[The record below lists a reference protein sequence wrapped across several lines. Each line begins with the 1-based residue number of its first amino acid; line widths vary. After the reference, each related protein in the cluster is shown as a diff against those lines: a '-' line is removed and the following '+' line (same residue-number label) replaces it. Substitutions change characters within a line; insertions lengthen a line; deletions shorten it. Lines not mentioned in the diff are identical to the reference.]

1 MRVVADRYVVMP
13 EEQQPGGVFTVAGEQ
28 REGGVSRVVK
38 AFDHQTAGVVA
49 VKLISRADTDDT
61 HRVFFHREVE
71 ALERLTHRNIVSLLN
86 HGEDSAEDAFYL
98 VFPWV
103 EKRLR
108 EVLPPPEDFGWDDF
122 ANTYGLALLDALAYA
137 HERDVVHRDVKP
149 SNILVSDDRTP
160 LLADFGISKIRSH
173 LTESTVAEFVSRP
186 YAPPELD
193 GLGSASRDVWGFAA
207 TAVACL
213 TGRTLTDY
221 PHLAA
226 ALDEIDVPP
235 DVEALLRQCTS
246 RDQAARPRNA
256 MALRERFQ
264 EIQTRRNRNWL
275 QPRLAQLDFK
285 EQAARGLVSPPLD
298 RDPDV
303 VERAL
308 RTEVAAG
315 THLIRGTDPGS
326 GQPMIDTLDLV
337 GERHRLR
344 LVVLPD
350 RPTFVVSR
358 VYEEN
363 EVALESMRR
372 RGWAVA
378 EEITWTS
385 RRQSPAAARLA
396 MDMVLAALDEHHMR
410 LKDDQ
415 RHRDENRI
423 FDKWM
428 ALLTAK
434 EDLERTRTGALKY
447 TSAEVNGKRARFHLT
462 AAPETDVLGEERVC
476 RVEVA
481 DGSGR
486 ERIVGGTGV
495 VIAQEDTVLTLA
507 YQGKPRNLPSS
518 GELVLDIGPAR
529 AALARQRDAVINVRS
544 GIAVRPVLRELL
556 LDPTRIGER
565 AVPAVAEWFDDRLD
579 ADKVTAISRA
589 MGSLDFFLL
598 EGPPGTGKTSF
609 ITELVRQELHRNPAC
624 RILLV
629 SQTHVAV
636 DNALVRLADAGV
648 ENLVRLGRSNDER
661 IAAEARQH
669 LLEERM
675 PAWVRD
681 IRARADSHL
690 RQLAADQAVELTHV
704 QGAATL
710 LECIAALKDQ
720 TAAEA
725 RLRALG
731 GAHRRSTSSASKSTA
746 ESAALGE
753 LSSADDEEIVSEMTT
768 LTGIVERAADRV
780 QSLLARAA
788 DLLGAAYADVLK
800 QLGAAPSGSALRAV
814 FDAVVADDPGLEKL
828 VGILRLQAEWLQ
840 RIESSRD
847 LEAVLLRRA
856 RVVAGTC
863 LGFLSHPAV
872 RELEFDLCILDEASK
887 ATATE
892 TLVPL
897 SRSRRWVL
905 VGDPNQLPPMQ
916 EEVLD
921 HEELMTRHGLERAE
935 VERSLFRD
943 LLDQAPEVAR
953 HQLTYQYR
961 MHPGIGDLVSAC
973 FYQGTLRSV
982 TSPELPG
989 WDRLYQQPVTWL
1001 DTARSDRRRESRTG
1015 HDVLNHYEVQVIKR
1029 ALTELRTALD
1039 NGTVRAEDG
1048 RPLRVLVLTGYR
1060 KQMEELQRAVVGPPS
1075 TLLEVEINTIDAV
1088 QGRESDVTFYSI
1100 VRSNRQGTLGFLGQ
1114 RHWRRI
1120 NVALS
1125 RARHGLVIVGDAPFC
1140 ETRPGPLNDV
1150 VTYMRKHPDTC
1161 RIRTARA

>member
-13 EEQQPGGVFTVAGEQ
+13 KEKQRGGGAFTVVGEQ
-28 REGGVSRVVK
+28 REGGASRVVK
-38 AFDHQTAGVVA
+38 AIDQQTAEVVA
-49 VKLISRADTDDT
+49 VKLISRADADDT
-61 HRVFFHREVE
+61 HRVFFQREVE
-71 ALERLTHRNIVSLLN
+71 ALERLTHPNIVSLLD
-86 HGEDSAEDAFYL
+86 HGEDETEDAFYL

-103 EKRLR
+103 DKRLR
-108 EVLPPPEDFGWDDF
+108 DVLPPPEDFGWDDF

-137 HERDVVHRDVKP
+137 HQRDVVHRDVKP
-149 SNILVSDDRTP
+149 ANILIGDDQTP

-173 LTESTVAEFVSRP
+173 LTDATVAEFVSRP

-193 GLGSASRDVWGFAA
+193 GLGRASRDVWGFAA
-207 TAVACL
+207 TTAACL
-213 TGRTLTDY
+213 TGRNLTDY
-221 PHLAA
+221 PHLDA
-226 ALDEIDVPP
+226 ALDEIDVPRE
-235 DVEALLRQCTS
+235 VEALLRQCTS
-246 RDQAARPRNA
+246 RDQAARPRDA
-256 MALRERFQ
+256 MALRERLH
-264 EIQTRRNRNWL
+264 EIQTRRNRKWL

-285 EQAARGLVSPPLD
+285 DQAVRGLVSPPLD
-298 RDPDV
+298 RDPEV

-308 RTEVAAG
+308 RAEIAPG
-315 THLIRGTDPGS
+315 THLVRVTDPGT
-326 GQPMIDTLDLV
+326 GQPMTDTLDLV

-358 VYEEN
+358 VN
-363 EVALESMRR
+363 EDNEAALDSMRR
-372 RGWAVA
+372 RGWPVA

-385 RRQSPAAARLA
+385 RRQPPAAARQA
-396 MDMVLAALDEHHMR
+396 MEMVLAALDDHYLR
-410 LKDDQ
+410 LNDEQ
-415 RHRDENRI
+415 RHRDENRM

-428 ALLTAK
+428 ALLAAK
-434 EDLERTRTGALKY
+434 EDLERTRTGALRY
-447 TSAEVNGKRARFHLT
+447 TSAEVDGKRVRFHLS

-476 RVEVA
+476 RIEA
-481 DGSGR
+481 GDGSGR
-486 ERIVGGTGV
+486 DRIVGGAGV
-495 VIAQEDTVLTLA
+495 VIAQEDTVLTLG
-507 YQGKPRNLPSS
+507 YQRKPRNLPSA

-529 AALARQRDAVINVRS
+529 AALARQRDAVVNVRS
-544 GIAVRPVLRELL
+544 GIAVRPLLRDLL

-565 AVPAVAEWFDDRLD
+565 AVPATAEWFDDRLD
-579 ADKVTAISRA
+579 TDKRTALGRA
-589 MGSLDFFLL
+589 LGSQDFFLL

-609 ITELVRQELHRNPAC
+609 ITELVRQELHRNPAS

-636 DNALVRLADAGV
+636 DNALVRLADAGL

-661 IAAEARQH
+661 IAAPARRH

-675 PAWVRD
+675 PAWVHE

-690 RQLAADQAVELTHV
+690 RQLATDQAVELTHI
-704 QGAATL
+704 QGAAAL

-720 TAAEA
+720 AKAEA

-731 GAHRRSTSSASKSTA
+731 GTPRRAKTRASKHTA
-746 ESAALGE
+746 PAADPVP
-753 LSSADDEEIVSEMTT
+753 ADEDEIVSEMTA
-768 LTGIVERAADRV
+768 LTDLVERTTERV
-780 QSLLARAA
+780 QNLRARAA
-788 DLLGAAYADVLK
+788 ELLGAARVDA
-800 QLGAAPSGSALRAV
+800 LGALEPTPTVATVRAA
-814 FDAVVADDPGLEKL
+814 FEAVVGDDPKLEKL

-921 HEELMTRHGLERAE
+921 NEHLMKRHNLERAE

-943 LLDQAPEVAR
+943 LLEQAPDVAR
-953 HQLTYQYR
+953 HQLTHQYR

-973 FYQGTLRSV
+973 FYQGALRSV
-982 TSPELPG
+982 TNSELPG
-989 WDRLYQQPVTWL
+989 WDRLHRPVTWL
-1001 DTARSDRRRESRTG
+1001 DTAPSEQRRESRIGTSA
-1015 HDVLNHYEVQVIKR
+1015 LNRYEVQVIKR
-1029 ALTELRTALD
+1029 ELAELRAAVD
-1039 NGTVRAEDG
+1039 DGSVRTEDG
-1048 RPLRVLVLTGYR
+1048 RPLRVLVLTGYQ
-1060 KQMEELQRAVVGPPS
+1060 KQMEELRRAVAGPRSP
-1075 TLLEVEINTIDAV
+1075 LLEVEVNTIDAV
-1088 QGRESDVTFYSI
+1088 QGRESDVTFYSV
-1100 VRSNRQGTLGFLGQ
+1100 VRSNREGKLGFLGP
-1114 RHWRRI
+1114 RDWRRI

-1125 RARHGLVIVGDAPFC
+1125 RARHGLIIVGDAPFC
-1140 ETRPGPLNDV
+1140 ETHPGPLNDV

-1161 RIRTARA
+1161 RIRTAQP

>member
-1 MRVVADRYVVMP
+1 MRVVAGRYVVMP
-13 EEQQPGGVFTVAGEQ
+13 EDQQPGGAQ
-28 REGGVSRVVK
+28 RVGGASRVVK
-38 AFDHQTAGVVA
+38 AIDQQTAGVVA
-49 VKLISRADTDDT
+49 VKLILRADADDT
-61 HRVFFHREVE
+61 HRVFFQREVE
-71 ALERLTHRNIVSLLN
+71 ALGRLTHRNIVSLLD
-86 HGEDSAEDAFYL
+86 HGEDAGEDSFFL

-108 EVLPPPEDFGWDDF
+108 DVLPPPEDFGWDDF

-149 SNILVSDDRTP
+149 ANILVSDDQTP

-173 LTESTVAEFVSRP
+173 LTEATVAEFVSRP
-186 YAPPELD
+186 YAPPELN

-207 TAVACL
+207 TAAACL
-213 TGRTLTDY
+213 TGWTLTDY
-221 PHLAA
+221 PHLDA

-235 DVEALLRQCTS
+235 EVEALLRQCTS
-246 RDQAARPRNA
+246 RDQAARPRDA
-256 MALRERFQ
+256 MVLRERLH
-264 EIQTRRNRNWL
+264 EIQTRRNRKWL
-275 QPRLAQLDFK
+275 RPRLAQLDFK
-285 EQAARGLVSPPLD
+285 DQAARGLVSPPLD
-298 RDPDV
+298 RDAEAL
-303 VERAL
+303 ERAL
-308 RTEVAAG
+308 RAEIVPG
-315 THLIRGTDPGS
+315 THLVRGTDPKTGL
-326 GQPMIDTLDLV
+326 PMPDTLDLV

-344 LVVLPD
+344 LVVLTD
-350 RPTFVVSR
+350 QPTFVVSR
-358 VYEEN
+358 VYEES
-363 EVALESMRR
+363 EAALEAMRR
-372 RGWAVA
+372 RGWPVA

-385 RRQSPAAARLA
+385 RRQPPAAARQA
-396 MDMVLAALDEHHMR
+396 MEMVLAALDEHHLR
-410 LKDDQ
+410 LKDEQ
-415 RHRDENRI
+415 RQRDENRM

-434 EDLERTRTGALKY
+434 EDLERTRTGAFRY
-447 TSAEVNGKRARFHLT
+447 TSAEVDGKRVRFHLT
-462 AAPETDVLGEERVC
+462 VAPTTDVLGEERVC

-486 ERIVGGTGV
+486 ERIAGGVGV

-507 YQGKPRNLPSS
+507 YQRKPQNLPAA
-518 GELVLDIGPAR
+518 GELVLDIGPAK
-529 AALARQRDAVINVRS
+529 AALARQRDAVVNVRS
-544 GIAVRPVLRELL
+544 GIAVRPLLRELL

-565 AVPAVAEWFDDRLD
+565 AVPATAEWFDDRLD
-579 ADKVTAISRA
+579 SDKRTALGRA
-589 MGSLDFFLL
+589 LGSQDFFLL
-598 EGPPGTGKTSF
+598 KGPPGTGKTSF
-609 ITELVRQELHRNPAC
+609 ITELVRQELRRNPAS

-636 DNALVRLADAGV
+636 DNALVRLADAGL
-648 ENLVRLGRSNDER
+648 ENLVRLGRSHER
-661 IAAEARQH
+661 IAAQARQH
-669 LLEERM
+669 MLEQRM
-675 PAWVRD
+675 PIWVQEIRD
-681 IRARADSHL
+681 RADSHL
-690 RQLAADQAVELTHV
+690 RHLAEDQAVKLAHI

-725 RLRALG
+725 KLRALG
-731 GAHRRSTSSASKSTA
+731 GSPRQPKSRASKNTA
-746 ESAALGE
+746 PGDR
-753 LSSADDEEIVSEMTT
+753 LSEDEEEIVSEMTA
-768 LTGIVERAADRV
+768 LTDLVDRSAERV
-780 QSLLARAA
+780 QSLRTRAA
-788 DLLGAAYADVLK
+788 ELLDKAQAEALRR
-800 QLGAAPSGSALRAV
+800 LETAPTVAALRAV
-814 FDAVVADDPGLEKL
+814 FKEVVNDDPRLEKL

-872 RELEFDLCILDEASK
+872 WELEFDLCILDEAAK

-921 HEELMTRHGLERAE
+921 NEELMKRHGLERAE

-943 LLDQAPEVAR
+943 LLEQAPDVAR
-953 HQLTYQYR
+953 HQLTHQYR

-982 TSPELPG
+982 TNSELPG
-989 WDRLYQQPVTWL
+989 WESLYRPVTWL
-1001 DTARSDRRRESRTG
+1001 DTARSDRRRETRNG
-1015 HDVLNHYEVQVIKR
+1015 HDVLNRYEVQVIKR
-1029 ALTELRTALD
+1029 ALAELRTALD
-1039 NGTVRAEDG
+1039 DGTVHTEDG
-1048 RPLRVLVLTGYR
+1048 RPLRVLVLTAYR

-1100 VRSNRQGTLGFLGQ
+1100 VRSNRQGAIGFLGP
-1114 RHWRRI
+1114 RDWRRV

-1125 RARHGLVIVGDAPFC
+1125 RARHGLVLVGDAPFC
-1140 ETRPGPLNDV
+1140 ETRSGPLNDV
-1150 VTYMRKHPDTC
+1150 VTYMRKHPDTA
-1161 RIRTARA
+1161 RIRTAQA